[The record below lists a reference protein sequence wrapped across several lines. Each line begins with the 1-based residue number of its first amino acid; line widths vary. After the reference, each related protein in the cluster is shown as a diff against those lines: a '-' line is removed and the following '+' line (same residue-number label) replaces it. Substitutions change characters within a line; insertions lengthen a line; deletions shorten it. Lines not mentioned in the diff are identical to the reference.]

1 LIDNQFPQNIP
12 TTKHIKIN
20 HLPTVLVITDLSVF
34 VVAYGHFLIAAGTE
48 YMGGT
53 GGHVPPNFWT
63 GGDIIS
69 FVPLTFCDEN

>member
-53 GGHVPPNFWT
+53 GGHVPPTFGQ
-63 GGDIIS
+63 GGTLYLLS
-69 FVPLTFCDEN
+69 P